1 MHKAWF
7 PSLSS
12 NDRQYALRVAAPRC
26 GRRPYLLEKDIWVV
40 QALSVLFSAPF
51 ANDLVFQG
59 GTSLSKAYDIIRRL
73 SEDIDITYDIRAFAP
88 DFAAD
93 SEEPLPPTRS
103 QEKRWTRAIRARLA
117 EWTKE
122 YALPAVQEGLA
133 RSRCAAD
140 VRADADRI
148 YIGYTPL
155 FDGYGFVKPEV
166 KLEFGARSTGE
177 PRKRRPVVCDASL
190 HLPDLAFPAASPSV
204 MLAERTFWEKATA
217 MHVFCK
223 RERGRGDRLSRHWHD
238 LVRLAD
244 GGYAATAL
252 ADPNHART
260 VARNKSVFFREKDA
274 AGGWIDY
281 RAAVTGGLQLVP
293 TGTARGVLADDY
305 GRMLRDGMLLGDGE
319 TFEDIMG
326 RCADIDLR
334 ANSYEGNA

>member
-1 MHKAWF
+1 MPKAWF
-7 PSLSS
+7 PSLSA

-26 GRRPYLLEKDIWVV
+26 GRRPYLLEKDSWVV
-40 QALSVLFSAPF
+40 QALSVLFSAPV
-51 ANDLVFQG
+51 ANDLVVKG
-59 GTSLSKAYDIIRRL
+59 GTSLSKAYNVIRRL

-88 DFAAD
+88 DFAAG

-117 EWTKE
+117 EWTSE

-148 YIGYTPL
+148 YIGYAPL

-177 PRKRRPVVCDASL
+177 PWKRRPVVCDASL

-238 LVRLAD
+238 LVRLFD

-252 ADPNHART
+252 ADRKLARA
-260 VARNKSVFFREKDA
+260 VARHKSVFFREKDA
-274 AGGWIDY
+274 GGGWIDY

-293 TGTARGVLADDY
+293 TGAARGVLADDY
-305 GRMLRDGMLLGDGE
+305 GRMLGDGMLLGEEE

-326 RCADIDLR
+326 RCADIEAR
-334 ANSYEGNA
+334 ANSYERNA